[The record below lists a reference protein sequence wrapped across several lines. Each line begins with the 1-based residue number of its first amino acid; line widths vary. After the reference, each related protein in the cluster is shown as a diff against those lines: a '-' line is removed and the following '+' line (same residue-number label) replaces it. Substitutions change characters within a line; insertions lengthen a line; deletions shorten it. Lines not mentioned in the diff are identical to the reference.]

1 MLEKLVLNIRN
12 ELVLNIRNE
21 FYALLNKQLNNKAR
35 RFFAFTFQEYKSP
48 ETRNFR
54 IVQNTKVQK

>member
-1 MLEKLVLNIRN
+1 MLEKLVLNIRK

-35 RFFAFTFQEYKSP
+35 RFFAFTFQDFKK
-48 ETRNFR
+48 
-54 IVQNTKVQK
+54 TKVQK